1 MQALR
6 QDLTVPG
13 NAGGG
18 GVSVTR
24 EAAAGPVAEF
34 CAALRQLRRASGA
47 DPVTLARQLGL
58 SRTQLYAILAG
69 EIKRPPDW
77 DRVVRPLVEAC
88 TGGDP
93 AVLAWWRRRHAVLVE
108 VAEEMRRRDRRARQG
123 GFGAPGRVSPVGV
136 PGQRRPSA
144 ADVVVP
150 RQLPAYTAH
159 FVGRSAELA
168 ALTSLLDR
176 AACGPAGGGGAGPV
190 VISAVGGM
198 AGIGKTALA
207 LHWAHQ
213 VAGRFPGGQL
223 YVNLRGFDPADAP
236 VAPPEAVRGF
246 LDAFGVDPA
255 RIPVDP
261 QAQASLYRSVLAG
274 RRVLVVLDNARDAAQ
289 VRPLLPGTAACLVVV
304 TSRSQ
309 LPGLVAAEGA
319 RPLPLGLLPAAEARE
334 LLARHLGPD
343 RAAAEPQAIDEL
355 TGLCAGLPLALSAV
369 AARAAARPGF
379 PLAVL
384 AAELRDVRGRLD
396 ALDAGDPAT
405 SMRAV
410 LSWSCRHLDP
420 PAAALFRLLGIHP
433 GPDISAA
440 AAASLAGLGPRDARE
455 ALAALARAH
464 LLTEH
469 VPGRFGMHDLVRA
482 YAAEQASAVD
492 SDTMRRDALCRVLDH
507 YLHTGRAAGVLL
519 RPAREPPPLA
529 QPPRPGA
536 GAEDLAGYEQAL
548 AWFEAERP
556 VLLAAIAEAA
566 GGGLVTHAWQICRAF
581 DNFADIRGHWHDSA
595 RAQRTALSAAGQAG
609 DVTGQAHAHCGLGS
623 ALRAH
628 GYGPLDEARTH
639 LLRALTL
646 FTQLN
651 DDTGQARVHDE
662 LDRILDVQGRYQEA
676 LVHGQQALDLY
687 RTAGRAAGQGSALNR
702 IGWALAHLGEPQRAV
717 GYCEQAISML
727 QAHGDG
733 WAEAAAW
740 DSLGYAHYLLS
751 HHTEAIACYQR
762 SCDMAHQ
769 IRDTNHEADVLL
781 RLGDAHQAAGDQDA
795 ARRAWQQALAIIED
809 LHRPDAGQARARL
822 LNPPP
827 AGPPTSALEPPAS
840 PPGAPSS
847 RPLGRHLT
855 PRHPRTSSQPTTP
868 PG

>member
-1 MQALR
+1 
-6 QDLTVPG
+6 
-13 NAGGG
+13 
-18 GVSVTR
+18 VTR

-93 AVLAWWRRRHAVLVE
+93 AALAWWRRRHAVLVE

-144 ADVVVP
+144 GDVVVP
-150 RQLPAYTAH
+150 RQLPAYTTH

-168 ALTSLLDR
+168 ALTSVLDG
-176 AACGPAGGGGAGPV
+176 AAAGPAGGGGAGPV

-236 VAPPEAVRGF
+236 VAPAEAVRGF
-246 LDAFGVDPA
+246 LDALGVDPA

-261 QAQASLYRSVLAG
+261 QAQASLYRSLVAG
-274 RRVLVVLDNARDAAQ
+274 RRVLVVLDNARDAGQ
-289 VRPLLPGTAACLVVV
+289 VRSLLPGTATCLVVV

-309 LPGLVAAEGA
+309 LPGLVVAEGA
-319 RPLPLGLLPAAEARE
+319 RPLPLGLLPAAEAGE

-343 RAAAEPQAIDEL
+343 RAAAEPQAVAEL
-355 TGLCAGLPLALSAV
+355 IGLCAGLPLALSTV
-369 AARAAARPGF
+369 AARAAAQPEF
-379 PLAVL
+379 PLAAL
-384 AAELRDVRGRLD
+384 AAQLRDTRGRLD

-420 PAAALFRLLGIHP
+420 PAAAMFRLLGIHP
-433 GPDISAA
+433 GTDISTA
-440 AAASLAGLGPRDARE
+440 AAASLAGLAPRDARE
-455 ALAALARAH
+455 ALAALRRAH
-464 LLTEH
+464 LLAEH

-507 YLHTGRAAGVLL
+507 YLHTGRAASVLL

-536 GAEDLAGYEQAL
+536 QAEDLAGYEQAL

-581 DNFADIRGHWHDSA
+581 DNFADIRGHWHDYA

-639 LLRALTL
+639 LLRALDL

-651 DDTGQARVHDE
+651 DHTGRARAHDE
-662 LDRILDVQGRYQEA
+662 LARILDVQGRYREA

-687 RTAGRAAGQGSALNR
+687 RTAGHAAGQGSALNR

-717 GYCEQAISML
+717 GYCEQAISTL
-727 QAHGDG
+727 QEHGDG

-795 ARRAWQQALAIIED
+795 ARRAWQQALAIIDD
-809 LHRPDAGQARARL
+809 LNRPDAGQARARL